1 MKKDYVISSIRMTTT
16 FMIIFCHIFSQ
27 IGFSLENNEIIGRI
41 GDLLSVGVQIFL
53 ILSGYLYGKKKN
65 YFENI
70 CKFDFIKKNFAKI
83 LLDYYVYL
91 FLVIFPVYYILKPQS
106 ITYSSV
112 WKILCTAY
120 TLGGVHHLWFI
131 PYILI
136 CYFFTPLLYDLKV
149 YIKSK
154 TKNLWS
160 MVKYVL
166 LIMIIECVY
175 SIAFKSYFNSAWI
188 NSYIFGFFLPD
199 IINYIKK
206 NRQKSYII
214 ISIIIGIVLNI
225 IKKYIR
231 YDFQPTL
238 ENGSRNWLFCQY
250 YINYSRVFFAI
261 SLFVSFKY
269 IGNVILKYILNSN
282 KTRLKSHAIKILDL
296 SDKYS
301 FDIYICHMIYIKG
314 PLSLLSITNI
324 YIVNILITLLV
335 TIISAIILRD
345 ISDLVKYLFDYF
357 RNELRNA

>member
-1 MKKDYVISSIRMTTT
+1 
-16 FMIIFCHIFSQ
+16 
-27 IGFSLENNEIIGRI
+27 
-41 GDLLSVGVQIFL
+41 
-53 ILSGYLYGKKKN
+53 
-65 YFENI
+65 
-70 CKFDFIKKNFAKI
+70 
-83 LLDYYVYL
+83 
-91 FLVIFPVYYILKPQS
+91 
-106 ITYSSV
+106 
-112 WKILCTAY
+112 
-120 TLGGVHHLWFI
+120 
-131 PYILI
+131 
-136 CYFFTPLLYDLKV
+136 
-149 YIKSK
+149 
-154 TKNLWS
+154 
-160 MVKYVL
+160 
-166 LIMIIECVY
+166 MIIECVY

-199 IINYIKK
+199 IINYIEK

-238 ENGSRNWLFCQY
+238 ESGSMNWLFCQY

-269 IGNVILKYILNSN
+269 CGNVILQYILNN
-282 KTRLKSHAIKILDL
+282 NRTHIKSCILKILEI

-324 YIVNILITLLV
+324 YIVNILIMLLV
-335 TIISAIILRD
+335 TISSAIILRD

-357 RNELRNA
+357 RNELRNT